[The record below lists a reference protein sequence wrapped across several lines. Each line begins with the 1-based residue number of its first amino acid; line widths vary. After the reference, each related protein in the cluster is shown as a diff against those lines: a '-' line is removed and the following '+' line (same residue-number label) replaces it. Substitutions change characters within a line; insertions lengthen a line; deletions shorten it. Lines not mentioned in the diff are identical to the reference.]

1 MPSRDGALVND
12 VTIGDYVCPWN
23 AKPEAKRLAPRI
35 PPATLWAYGDEGIN
49 QVGCIYT
56 AQGFEFDY
64 IGVIFGTD
72 LVYRHSGG
80 WVGQKE
86 NSFDTAVKRSRD
98 KFITLVKN
106 TYRVL
111 LTRGIKGCFVY
122 FEDKETEQFFRSRTE
137 RV

>member
-1 MPSRDGALVND
+1 V
-12 VTIGDYVCPWN
+12 
-23 AKPEAKRLAPRI
+23 KRIQRLSAAARFSQP
-35 PPATLWAYGDEGIN
+35 
-49 QVGCIYT
+49 

-80 WVGQKE
+80 WVSQKE

-137 RV
+137 RVGGNFGVCD